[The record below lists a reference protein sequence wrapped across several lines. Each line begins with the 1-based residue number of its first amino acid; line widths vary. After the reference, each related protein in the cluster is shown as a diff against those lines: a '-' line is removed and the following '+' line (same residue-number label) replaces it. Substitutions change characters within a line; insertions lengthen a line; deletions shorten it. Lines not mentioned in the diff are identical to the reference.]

1 MGHPKI
7 ASCTHYLGTPIELVI
22 LTKDLLFAC
31 AGYIA
36 CSGKKQVLRS
46 AQG

>member
-1 MGHPKI
+1 MTSKKI
-7 ASCTHYLGTPIELVI
+7 NLVF
-22 LTKDLLFAC
+22 LTNGKDLLFAG
-31 AGYIA
+31 AGNIA